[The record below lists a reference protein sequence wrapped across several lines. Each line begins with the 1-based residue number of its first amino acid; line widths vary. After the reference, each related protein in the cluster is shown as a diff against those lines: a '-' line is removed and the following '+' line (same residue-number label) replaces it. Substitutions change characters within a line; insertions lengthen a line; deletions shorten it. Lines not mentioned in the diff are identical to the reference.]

1 MKTWKINSISKIYT
15 TFGLMIIKHV
25 TDTVMFQI
33 NQYQAF
39 LMNLNVHFCFAY
51 KGFLKKKKKKR
62 GLTSPLSVVIVAQN
76 EWLPFVGS
84 FELVIIYQWGRL
96 YLISNVGKKFKN
108 AEWKSHL
115 RIRLDMLQNLSLIS
129 TDCDFFF
136 LYF

>member
-1 MKTWKINSISKIYT
+1 MKDKQYFKNIHHIWSDDHQTCYRYSYVSDQSISSISNEFKR
-15 TFGLMIIKHV
+15 TFL
-25 TDTVMFQI
+25 
-33 NQYQAF
+33 
-39 LMNLNVHFCFAY
+39 FCIQ
-51 KGFLKKKKKKR
+51 GIPLKKKKKR

-84 FELVIIYQWGRL
+84 FELVIICQWGRL
-96 YLISNVGKKFKN
+96 YLISNVWKKLKN

-129 TDCDFFF
+129 TDCDFFL